1 MNFQTKQK
9 VKKMKRFENKVV
21 MVTGGCRGIGKA
33 IVEAFAEEGA
43 KVYAL
48 DYVIPEPGEVF
59 IENEA
64 IASQVVAKQADV
76 TKFDSIQTIADE
88 VVAEAGR
95 IDVLVN
101 NAGITRDNLLMR
113 MSEAE
118 WDQVINTNL
127 KGVFICTKII
137 SRQMMSQRYGR
148 IVNIGSVVGTM
159 GNAGQAN
166 YSSSKA
172 GLIGFTKSIAREL
185 ASRNILVNCVAPGY
199 VRTPMTDKLTDEQR
213 NAFLVNIPLKR
224 VAEPRDIANAVTFF
238 ASEESSYVT
247 GQVLHVN
254 GGMLMD

>member
-1 MNFQTKQK
+1 MQ
-9 VKKMKRFENKVV
+9 RFDGKIVV
-21 MVTGGCRGIGKA
+21 VTGGCRGIGKA
-33 IVEAFAEEGA
+33 IVERFASEGA

-48 DYVIPEPGEVF
+48 DYKIPESGEVF
-59 IENEA
+59 IEDEQL
-64 IASQVVAKQADV
+64 SAKVTAMQADV
-76 TKFDSIQTIADE
+76 TSFDSIQKVTDE
-88 VVAEAGR
+88 ILAQSQR
-95 IDVLVN
+95 IDILIN
-101 NAGITRDNLLMR
+101 NAGVTRDNLLMR

-118 WDQVINTNL
+118 WDQVIDTNL
-127 KGVFICTKII
+127 KGVFICTKVMT
-137 SRQMMSQRYGR
+137 RAMMSQRFGR

-172 GLIGFTKSIAREL
+172 GLIGFTKSVAREL
-185 ASRNILVNCVAPGY
+185 ASRNIVVNCVAPGY

-224 VAEPRDIANAVTFF
+224 VAEPADISNAVTFL
-238 ASEESSYVT
+238 ASEDANYIT